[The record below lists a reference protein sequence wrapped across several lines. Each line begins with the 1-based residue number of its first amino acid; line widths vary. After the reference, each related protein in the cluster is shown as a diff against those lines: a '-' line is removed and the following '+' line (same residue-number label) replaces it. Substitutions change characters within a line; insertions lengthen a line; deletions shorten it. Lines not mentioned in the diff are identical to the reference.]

1 LIYLTDDGTLT
12 PIIEVP
18 SEAKLSAHMRQIVEK
33 VSLKFPTAIITGRS
47 ITTIRDFVRLNTLYY
62 AGSHGFD
69 IRQPGGDN
77 VICQVGGEFLPLLR
91 KARDNLSALLAS
103 VPGSLVEDNK
113 YSVSVHY
120 RRIPVNYWEQ
130 VEAFVD
136 KELKKYKGK
145 LKKGHGKMVFEIRA
159 NLDWHKGK
167 AVRYLLRT
175 LEAKPEEKQP
185 LDPGRFVASNSNGE
199 VDTASDSAS
208 DSTSDSKQTKRLSP
222 KRNLML
228 IKKPTPNS
236 TSSQIAPTPTP
247 KPSIEGKTSVS
258 SEASSPGSYA
268 TLSAAST
275 VTAPQDLFAI
285 YIGDDTTDEDAFREL
300 VSSGRGIGIRVLSAG
315 SDKKQPTAA
324 SFVLNSVNQ
333 VADFLAKIQQLDA
346 SPKSQ
351 LQGPRAP
358 QAGPVT
364 APISSEDLMS
374 TKGPNPT
381 LRPTTNSKT

>member
-1 LIYLTDDGTLT
+1 MFTASNPGHFSLPVSSETSDSSQGSSSPANTSPRENRNALESFNQFQKALANKRLAVFLDYDGTLT

-33 VSLKFPTAIITGRS
+33 
-47 ITTIRDFVRLNTLYY
+47 
-62 AGSHGFD
+62 
-69 IRQPGGDN
+69 
-77 VICQVGGEFLPLLR
+77 VGGEFLPLLR

-145 LKKGHGKMVFEIRA
+145 LKKGHGKMVFEVDSCQSRLA
-159 NLDWHKGK
+159 QGQGSALSS
-167 AVRYLLRT
+167 A
-175 LEAKPEEKQP
+175 
-185 LDPGRFVASNSNGE
+185 FVASNSNGE

-285 YIGDDTTDEDAFREL
+285 YIGDDTTDEDAFR
-300 VSSGRGIGIRVLSAG
+300 
-315 SDKKQPTAA
+315 
-324 SFVLNSVNQ
+324 
-333 VADFLAKIQQLDA
+333 
-346 SPKSQ
+346 
-351 LQGPRAP
+351 
-358 QAGPVT
+358 
-364 APISSEDLMS
+364 
-374 TKGPNPT
+374 
-381 LRPTTNSKT
+381 